1 MNKKLEDAINKTFN
15 KLKAMSKEELKKH
28 LDEHGNGDIAKI
40 LIESGAL
47 EVRKNGGANGFD

>member
-1 MNKKLEDAINKTFN
+1 MNKKIEDAIDKVFN
-15 KLKAMSKEELKKH
+15 KLMAMPKDKLRKL
-28 LDEHGNGDIAKI
+28 LDEHGDGDIAKI